1 MDWEM
6 SWLRRRAAG
15 LAVLLGVAP
24 AGADP
29 PAWSW
34 QVGLGSTLFSR
45 SPDNGFQLA
54 RAQGLAGAVD
64 RRFSD
69 LHLFFQG
76 ELNGWRDRRDD
87 GSIDLT
93 LALNLGVG
101 LGLDHAGGHLRST
114 VVGGTSL
121 LLLPDTAPPCS
132 WRPGFERDLADRAG
146 LRRPACPGS
155 LLRRRLLHR
164 QRLFPVLPRAPVP
177 GGDGG
182 GDRGSGPRSGGPA
195 A

>member
-121 LLLPDTAPPCS
+121 LLLPDDVDSAPS
-132 WRPGFERDLADRAG
+132 AG
-146 LRRPACPGS
+146 LFVDLRPVAFLWPVGS
-155 LLRRRLLHR
+155 SLDVGLVPLSLVVA
-164 QRLFPVLPRAPVP
+164 LPVLTGIPLVSLQYRTTVFLEA
-177 GGDGG
+177 GF
-182 GDRGSGPRSGGPA
+182 
-195 A
+195 